1 MGFLVQGFYTQKFKV
16 SNVIFRTLELTDGQ
30 GSRCSAGL
38 SVADPLQLAQSGGL
52 PQEPLDEGP
61 QVPGHQVYQT
71 GEELHPVN
79 INYLSS
85 LKQNIFNFLVRACSK
100 PQATF
105 CISIKCKNCK
115 KCWCLIITCPI
126 FDKVLDILRM
136 LSALKINV
144 SCIGHESS
152 GGGSVGL

>member
-16 SNVIFRTLELTDGQ
+16 SNVILRTLELTDGQ
-30 GSRCSAGL
+30 GSGCSAGL
-38 SVADPLQLAQSGGL
+38 SVADPLELTQSGGL

-85 LKQNIFNFLVRACSK
+85 LKQNILWYEHALSSK

-115 KCWCLIITCPI
+115 KC
-126 FDKVLDILRM
+126 
-136 LSALKINV
+136 
-144 SCIGHESS
+144 
-152 GGGSVGL
+152 

>member
-16 SNVIFRTLELTDGQ
+16 SNVISRTSELTDGQ
-30 GSRCSAGL
+30 GSGCPAGL

-71 GEELHPVN
+71 GEELHPDN

-85 LKQNIFNFLVRACSK
+85 WRQNIFNFLGRACSNL
-100 PQATF
+100 QATF
-105 CISIKCKNCK
+105 NTSIKYKNC
-115 KCWCLIITCPI
+115 
-126 FDKVLDILRM
+126 
-136 LSALKINV
+136 
-144 SCIGHESS
+144 
-152 GGGSVGL
+152 

>member
-16 SNVIFRTLELTDGQ
+16 SNVIFRTSGLTDGQ
-30 GSRCSAGL
+30 GSGCSAGL

-85 LKQNIFNFLVRACSK
+85 LKQNIFWYEHALSLKPHFVFLS
-100 PQATF
+100 
-105 CISIKCKNCK
+105 
-115 KCWCLIITCPI
+115 
-126 FDKVLDILRM
+126 
-136 LSALKINV
+136 SARTARNV
-144 SCIGHESS
+144 D
-152 GGGSVGL
+152 V

>member
-85 LKQNIFNFLVRACSK
+85 MKQNIFQFSDTSMLKSLRH
-100 PQATF
+100 
-105 CISIKCKNCK
+105 
-115 KCWCLIITCPI
+115 
-126 FDKVLDILRM
+126 ILYFYQVQEM
-136 LSALKINV
+136 LMSNNNLSHI
-144 SCIGHESS
+144 
-152 GGGSVGL
+152 

>member
-30 GSRCSAGL
+30 GSGCSAGL

-85 LKQNIFNFLVRACSK
+85 LKQNILNFLVRACSNLQGK
-100 PQATF
+100 ANF
-105 CISIKCKNCK
+105 V
-115 KCWCLIITCPI
+115 
-126 FDKVLDILRM
+126 F
-136 LSALKINV
+136 LSRTRNV
-144 SCIGHESS
+144 D
-152 GGGSVGL
+152 V

>member
-16 SNVIFRTLELTDGQ
+16 SNVISRTSELTDGQ
-30 GSRCSAGL
+30 GSGCPAGL

-85 LKQNIFNFLVRACSK
+85 WRQNIFNFLGRACSNL
-100 PQATF
+100 QATF
-105 CISIKCKNCK
+105 NISIKYKNC
-115 KCWCLIITCPI
+115 
-126 FDKVLDILRM
+126 
-136 LSALKINV
+136 
-144 SCIGHESS
+144 
-152 GGGSVGL
+152 

>member
-16 SNVIFRTLELTDGQ
+16 SNVISRTSELTDGQ
-30 GSRCSAGL
+30 GSGCPAGL

-79 INYLSS
+79 NKLPVIMEAKYIQFSGTS
-85 LKQNIFNFLVRACSK
+85 
-100 PQATF
+100 
-105 CISIKCKNCK
+105 
-115 KCWCLIITCPI
+115 
-126 FDKVLDILRM
+126 VL
-136 LSALKINV
+136 
-144 SCIGHESS
+144 
-152 GGGSVGL
+152 

>member
-30 GSRCSAGL
+30 GSGCSAGL
-38 SVADPLQLAQSGGL
+38 SVADPLELAQSGGL

-79 INYLSS
+79 INYLLSS
-85 LKQNIFNFLVRACSK
+85 LKQNIFPFSDTSMLKSSRH
-100 PQATF
+100 
-105 CISIKCKNCK
+105 
-115 KCWCLIITCPI
+115 
-126 FDKVLDILRM
+126 ILYFYQVQEM
-136 LSALKINV
+136 LMSNNNLSHIW
-144 SCIGHESS
+144 
-152 GGGSVGL
+152 

>member
-38 SVADPLQLAQSGGL
+38 SVADPLELAQSGGL

-71 GEELHPVN
+71 GEELHPAN

-100 PQATF
+100 A
-105 CISIKCKNCK
+105 SSH
-115 KCWCLIITCPI
+115 
-126 FDKVLDILRM
+126 ILYFYQRT
-136 LSALKINV
+136 ARNV
-144 SCIGHESS
+144 D
-152 GGGSVGL
+152 V

>member
-38 SVADPLQLAQSGGL
+38 SVADPLELAQSGGL

-79 INYLSS
+79 INYLLSS
-85 LKQNIFNFLVRACSK
+85 LKQNIFQFSDTSMLKSSRH
-100 PQATF
+100 
-105 CISIKCKNCK
+105 
-115 KCWCLIITCPI
+115 
-126 FDKVLDILRM
+126 ILYFYQVQEM
-136 LSALKINV
+136 LMSNNNLSHI
-144 SCIGHESS
+144 
-152 GGGSVGL
+152 

>member
-30 GSRCSAGL
+30 GSGCSAGL

-79 INYLSS
+79 INYLLSS
-85 LKQNIFNFLVRACSK
+85 LKQNIFNFLVRAWS
-100 PQATF
+100 
-105 CISIKCKNCK
+105 
-115 KCWCLIITCPI
+115 
-126 FDKVLDILRM
+126 M
-136 LSALKINV
+136 L
-144 SCIGHESS
+144 
-152 GGGSVGL
+152 

>member
-16 SNVIFRTLELTDGQ
+16 SNVISRTSELTDGQ
-30 GSRCSAGL
+30 GSGCPAGL

-85 LKQNIFNFLVRACSK
+85 WRQIYSIFWDERALIFKPPLIFLSSTR
-100 PQATF
+100 
-105 CISIKCKNCK
+105 
-115 KCWCLIITCPI
+115 
-126 FDKVLDILRM
+126 
-136 LSALKINV
+136 NV
-144 SCIGHESS
+144 D
-152 GGGSVGL
+152 V